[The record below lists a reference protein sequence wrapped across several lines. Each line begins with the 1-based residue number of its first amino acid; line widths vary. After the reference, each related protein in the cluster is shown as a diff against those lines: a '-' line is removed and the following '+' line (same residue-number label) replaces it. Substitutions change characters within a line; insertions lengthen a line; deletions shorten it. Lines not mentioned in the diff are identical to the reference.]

1 VITPVIAG
9 AYCEPFVKSG
19 DNIAVIGARAVR
31 ALLAQTGA
39 DRSDIDVTVA
49 GTALGGTLV
58 GQGILKRLSM
68 TGMPVINVENACAT
82 GATAV
87 HVATQLVASGIA
99 RAVIAVGA
107 EQLSALGGGTLPL
120 DLTDIEAVQGSVM
133 PAVYAMRASRYLWQ
147 YNVEPEQMA
156 QVTVKNRANGALNP
170 IARFRQPVTLD
181 EVMDSSLICDPLTLL
196 QCSSNSDGAAAV
208 LVCSPEFAAGLTSPA
223 VTVRSS
229 VVVSGVYS
237 GGPRN
242 MLAPD
247 ITERAI
253 AAAYSQAGIT
263 AADVDVA
270 EVHDAFTVAE
280 LLYYEALG
288 FCAPGD
294 GAKFLADGGP
304 LIGGAVAV
312 NPSGGLISRGHP
324 VGATGVAQIIE
335 AYQQLTGT
343 AGDRQVPNARVAV
356 THVTGGGIAGVDNG
370 ACGVHVLAH

>member
-1 VITPVIAG
+1 
-9 AYCEPFVKSG
+9 
-19 DNIAVIGARAVR
+19 
-31 ALLAQTGA
+31 
-39 DRSDIDVTVA
+39 
-49 GTALGGTLV
+49 
-58 GQGILKRLSM
+58 
-68 TGMPVINVENACAT
+68 
-82 GATAV
+82 
-87 HVATQLVASGIA
+87 VATQLVASGIA